1 MKVWARSAGA
11 KGSLRSRS
19 RALSYRKRRQLPNDS
34 QQNRMSLRLF
44 NTYSRE
50 LEEFRPLDPA
60 GRKVKMYTCGP
71 TVYSHAH
78 IGNFRAYIFEDLL
91 QRHLES
97 RGFAVER
104 VMNLTDVDDKTI
116 RGSRQANLPLR
127 DFTAPFKE
135 AFFQD
140 VDALQIKRAGS
151 YPAATEDRFLKDMI
165 VMIEKLIVLGLAYQA
180 EDKSVYFRIN
190 RFPDYGHLAHFDLSE
205 LRSTGRVK
213 SDEYDKEHVGDF
225 ALWKA
230 WDEDDGEVWW
240 NSPWGRGRPGWHI
253 ECSAM
258 ATALLGEEIDL
269 HCGGVDNIFPHH
281 EAEIA
286 QSEGCSGKQ
295 FVRYWLHC
303 AHLLV
308 DGQKMSKSLGNFY
321 TLRDVLAKGY
331 SGREV
336 RYALIRVHYRAPL
349 NFTWEGMEEARQALA
364 RIDEWL
370 RRLRDAAANADKA
383 EAINDDKFAA
393 ALDDDLNISAALGH
407 LFEIIRESNRELDA
421 GIEPARARGLL
432 EWWERINLVLAFAA
446 EEEKLPVEIARLVEE
461 RQQARLARNWGK
473 SDELRQQLQARGW
486 EVRDTA
492 DGPVV
497 TRRLPPAA

>member
-1 MKVWARSAGA
+1 M
-11 KGSLRSRS
+11 
-19 RALSYRKRRQLPNDS
+19 ALH
-34 QQNRMSLRLF
+34 LF
-44 NTYSRE
+44 NTYSRQI
-50 LEEFRPLDPA
+50 EEFHPLDPD
-60 GRKVKMYTCGP
+60 GRAVKMYTCGP

-91 QRHLES
+91 QRHLEM
-97 RGFAVER
+97 RGYTVER

-116 RGSRQANLPLR
+116 RGSRAANFPLR
-127 DFTAPFKE
+127 EFTAPFKE

-140 VDALQIKRAGS
+140 LDTLQIKHAATF
-151 YPAATEDRFLKDMI
+151 PAATEERFVQAMI
-165 VMIEKLIVLGLAYQA
+165 AMIAKLIARELAYQA

-190 RFPDYGHLAHFDLSE
+190 RFPEYGHLAHFDLSE

-230 WDEDDGEVWW
+230 WDEEDGDVWW
-240 NSPWGRGRPGWHI
+240 ESPWGRGRPGWHI

-258 ATALLGEEIDL
+258 ATTLLGEQIDI

-286 QSEGCSGKQ
+286 QSEGCSGKT

-308 DGQKMSKSLGNFY
+308 DGQKMSKSLGNFH
-321 TLRDVLAKGY
+321 TLRDVLEKGY

-336 RYALIRVHYRAPL
+336 RYALSRVHYRAPL

-370 RRLRDAAANADKA
+370 RRLREAARAGELQPNRAV
-383 EAINDDKFAA
+383 AIEDDRFAG

-407 LFEIIRESNRELDA
+407 LFEQIRESNRELDG
-421 GIEPARARGLL
+421 GIDSARALAWL
-432 EWWERINLVLAFAA
+432 TWWQRINQVLALEA
-446 EEEKLPVEIARLVEE
+446 EEEELPEEIVRMAEE
-461 RQQARLARNWGK
+461 RRHARLARDWQK
-473 SDELRQQLQARGW
+473 SDELRDALQARGW
-486 EVRDTA
+486 EVRDTK
-492 DGPVV
+492 DGQVV
-497 TRRLPPAA
+497 TRRAGA